1 MPKPAAQ
8 LDGSSPC
15 LGCQLGM
22 RMKNGEEWSLKIW
35 DGGGVGEISDVM
47 W

>member
-8 LDGSSPC
+8 LAGSSPC

-22 RMKNGEEWSLKIW
+22 RMKDGGEWGLIIC
-35 DGGGVGEISDVM
+35 DGGGVGRS
-47 W
+47 